1 MYIVRHCTSFT
12 KPWIFCFFLTQ
23 TQHRDQLATLEQAI
37 QTKEEELGE
46 LLPNY
51 QRMKTEENEC
61 SSRWRLHFLWKLILF
76 SIDTLSRIEN
86 TSIIS
91 MKRKK
96 QHNDITLCKWR
107 EPPMIEFIIPVIF
120 TPKTRNICK
129 EYSYRAQRKARQY
142 KTRYAW
148 LWNEKTPN

>member
-1 MYIVRHCTSFT
+1 MYIVRHCTSVT

-61 SSRWRLHFLWKLILF
+61 SSRWHLYFLWKLILF
-76 SIDTLSRIEN
+76 SIDTLSQIKKYFHHKYEEKKTTQCSRILRFLVFCSWLHTYMFKEQQ
-86 TSIIS
+86 TSLT
-91 MKRKK
+91 MVY
-96 QHNDITLCKWR
+96 CKAHWILHSV
-107 EPPMIEFIIPVIF
+107 MYGHLTVIM
-120 TPKTRNICK
+120 
-129 EYSYRAQRKARQY
+129 
-142 KTRYAW
+142 
-148 LWNEKTPN
+148 